1 MMRQITVEC
10 RTRDCPAL
18 GVQKYVPLH
27 TAAIDVIEVP
37 HLVCTRCGSVV
48 AVVAPFE
55 ADR

>member
-1 MMRQITVEC
+1 MRQITVEC